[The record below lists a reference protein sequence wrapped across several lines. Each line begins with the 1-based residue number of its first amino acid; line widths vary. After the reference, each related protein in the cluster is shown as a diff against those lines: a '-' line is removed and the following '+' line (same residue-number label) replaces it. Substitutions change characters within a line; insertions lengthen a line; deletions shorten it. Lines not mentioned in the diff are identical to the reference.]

1 MSTNCNYPIYVFARD
16 PIVYRQRYET
26 IVTQLLEQRGIING
40 FSKLLNV
47 VAPVDTSKKNYESSV

>member
-16 PIVYRQRYET
+16 PIVYRQRYEA
-26 IVTQLLEQRGIING
+26 IVTQFLEQRGIING